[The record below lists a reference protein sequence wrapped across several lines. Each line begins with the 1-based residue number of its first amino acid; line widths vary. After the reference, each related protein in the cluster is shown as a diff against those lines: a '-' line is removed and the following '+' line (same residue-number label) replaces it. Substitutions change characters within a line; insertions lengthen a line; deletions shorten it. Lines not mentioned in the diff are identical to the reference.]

1 MPESRKIIQTNYLQ
15 GNALVLDLM
24 QCEQMELLF
33 RKIAE
38 ATVTSILLEQLN
50 KLANVEL
57 RLLA

>member
-1 MPESRKIIQTNYLQ
+1 MPESRKIIPTNYLQ

-33 RKIAE
+33 QKIAE